1 VKRIAFLGAL
11 LVVFLLTATACTSD
25 MRGAGIP
32 LEMDEDFC
40 EEPEESENCINSL
53 QDIDEKWDA
62 LYRFQQDDLWGYKDA
77 YGNVIIEHQFNRAF
91 DFSEGL
97 ASVRGIP
104 GDSDFRGFIDLT
116 GNPVISLPSIVSIEK
131 GFNEGFAVII
141 ERGWDWGKEDVI
153 TAGTPGP
160 FVFIDRTG
168 TNIFGQE
175 FASVQHFI
183 EGFARVVTL
192 DGSRIFI
199 DRTGANAF
207 GMKFQSLRDF
217 RNGYAMVILLDGTHT
232 HIDRYG
238 NIVDKGGW

>member
-1 VKRIAFLGAL
+1 ML
-11 LVVFLLTATACTSD
+11 LLTTACTSD
-25 MRGAGIP
+25 MRGADMP
-32 LEMDEDFC
+32 LEADEDFY
-40 EEPEESENCINSL
+40 EELGESQETSVNNLPNINIP
-53 QDIDEKWDA
+53 DAGEKLST
-62 LYRFQQDDLWGYKDA
+62 LYRFEQDGLWGYKDA
-77 YGNVIIEHQFNRAF
+77 HGNVSIEPQFNRAF
-91 DFSEGL
+91 EFSEGL
-97 ASVRGIP
+97 APIKGIP
-104 GDSDFRGFIDLT
+104 NNENLWGFIDLT
-116 GNPVISLPSIVSIEK
+116 GTLVISLPSIVGISD
-131 GFNEGFAVII
+131 GFQEGFAVII
-141 ERGWDWGKEDVI
+141 ERGWDWDNEDVI

-175 FASVQHFI
+175 FASVQHFM
-183 EGFARVVTL
+183 EDFARVVTL

-199 DRTGANAF
+199 DRTGTNAF